1 MSNAERVFELLRT
14 VPEGR
19 VVTYGQLAAA
29 AGIRSPRAVGR
40 ILHHNPDEGLNPC
53 HRVVFA
59 DGSLSPAF
67 AFGGTEEHRARLA
80 AEGVAFKGSK
90 VDLRAHQFEFLRV

>member
-1 MSNAERVFELLRT
+1 MSNSDHVFTLLRT
-14 VPEGR
+14 VPEGL

-40 ILHHNPDEGLNPC
+40 ILHHNPDESLNPC

-67 AFGGTEEHRARLA
+67 AFGGKAEHKARLV
-80 AEGVAFKGSK
+80 AEGVGFIGMR
-90 VDLRAHQFEFLRV
+90 VDLDNFRFEF